1 MHVSSPT
8 ASSSQVMYFQ
18 TSVYLPL
25 GGRTN
30 HELRLGAAF
39 DRETGEHIENL
50 DLFVCSE
57 EEAIEAFLDAG
68 EVPTQ
73 LLRTEMQAAFQPEYL
88 VFFSNSLQILFLQE
102 TLPSQE
108 YAYCVSAE
116 YDDGLWEVLHDWA
129 VPEKPAV
136 Q

>member
-1 MHVSSPT
+1 
-8 ASSSQVMYFQ
+8 MYFQ

-116 YDDGLWEVLHDWA
+116 YDDGLREVLHDWA